1 MDFENILIMPLFD
14 SDGKLKGV
22 VQLVNKID
30 SSEIP
35 EEDAI
40 ELSQICPSIAEV
52 LNFCDLATDVNNVS
66 QGLTLTMDG
75 ITKELEA
82 TQEEFRHPT
91 VPSVMYHLDTITRS
105 VKSIIET
112 KRQALF
118 ENGTLA

>member
-14 SDGKLKGV
+14 SDGNLKGV

-75 ITKELEA
+75 ITKELQA

-91 VPSVMYHLDTITRS
+91 IPSVIYHLDTITRS

-118 ENGTLA
+118 